1 MKTTRWE
8 AVLAVAGLAL
18 VMLVP
23 AGAQEQRNAATKTGA
38 QEGVRKVI
46 ASPQRASEL
55 MGMSV
60 QNEAGQD
67 LGEIEDLVI
76 DVKSGQVRYVAL
88 SFGGFL
94 GLGDKLFAVPMSA
107 LKLRHKGDSSHFVL
121 NVNQERL
128 KTAPGFNEDQ
138 WPDFGNPEFGA
149 QVDKF
154 YNTSTSRGE
163 SPRDEATTNSRTPGP
178 QR

>member
-8 AVLAVAGLAL
+8 AVLAVAGLAV
-18 VMLVP
+18 VMLGP
-23 AGAQEQRNAATKTGA
+23 AGAQEPRNAASKAGA
-38 QEGVRKVI
+38 QDGVRKVI
-46 ASPQRASEL
+46 VSPQRASEL

-107 LKLRHKGDSSHFVL
+107 LKLRHKGDASHFVL

-154 YNTSTSRGE
+154 YNTSTTRSE
-163 SPRDEATTNSRTPGP
+163 SRTDGAATNGSAQAPKG
-178 QR
+178 